1 MLGKYN
7 LKFILD
13 WKKKI
18 EKLINKVES
27 NDLSMRKDIDLM
39 ISNVDPNQKK
49 TVAASMK
56 KFVKTSDGSTFF
68 EEYNSNDWNRIEIP
82 GTAYR
87 TLEEPKIWRKVYID
101 SFDYSLLTLQSKQ
114 RPRRITV
121 YGSDEKKY
129 MLLLKGG

>member
-39 ISNVDPNQKK
+39 MRNVDPNREENQK

-56 KFVKTSDGSTFF
+56 TFVKTSDGSTFF

-87 TLEEPKIWRKVYID
+87 TLEEPKI
-101 SFDYSLLTLQSKQ
+101 
-114 RPRRITV
+114 
-121 YGSDEKKY
+121 
-129 MLLLKGG
+129 